1 MVVMNSITKTCGIY
15 TRKSTDER
23 LDMEFNTLDA
33 QRESCEAY
41 ITSQRSEG
49 WVASP
54 EQYDDGGF
62 SGGSLERPALNRL
75 MDDIRAGKISTVV
88 VYKIDRLTRSLT
100 DFSKLVEVFDEYGVT
115 FVSVTQS
122 FNTTTSMG
130 RLTLNVLLSFAQFER
145 EVAGE
150 RIRDKIAAS
159 KAKGM
164 WQGGSPPVGYR
175 IDNRRL
181 VTNQK
186 EVKTAL
192 RIFGRYLALGSV
204 RALKEE
210 LEHDDIKSPMRIS
223 LKGNTMGGVKFS
235 RGALYAIL
243 KNPAYIGKISHK
255 GKIYEGLHEGII
267 PLDIWEQVQTKLKD
281 QTVAR
286 TEQTKQRHML
296 QGLLHDTD
304 GIIYSPTFTKRHDK
318 QYHYYV
324 SQNLLQSRNHPNGAM
339 ARLPAHEIETLIE
352 TTIRN
357 NIEKLCDRTEGPI
370 LEHILKCQKDIPA
383 YDLVQK
389 CITKITINIDEL
401 ILEVKPKSF
410 KKLVE
415 KHLNVSVTGC
425 EEEFEIRA
433 PYTTGRAKRG
443 AIVIEPKDQTDV
455 FDLPSTGLKKLVQ
468 GVIWRD
474 EHFEGMTLKDIALR
488 EDCSQAYVGTAIFTS
503 FEILQSI

>member
-1 MVVMNSITKTCGIY
+1 MKKNCGIY

-41 ITSQRSEG
+41 IISQRSEG
-49 WVASP
+49 WVASA

-75 MDDIRAGKISTVV
+75 IDDIRAGKIHTVV
-88 VYKIDRLTRSLT
+88 VYKIDRLTRSLA
-100 DFSKLVEVFDEYGVT
+100 DFSKLVEVFDEYSVT

-145 EVAGE
+145 EVSGE

-164 WQGGSPPVGYR
+164 WQGGSPPTGYR
-175 IDNRRL
+175 IENRQL
-181 VTNQK
+181 VANPK
-186 EVKTAL
+186 EVKTAE
-192 RIFGRYLALGSV
+192 RIFNRYLALGNV

-210 LEHDDIKSPMRIS
+210 LERDDIKSPVRIS

-243 KNPAYIGKISHK
+243 KNPAYIGKIPHK
-255 GKIYEGLHEGII
+255 GTIHEGLHDGII
-267 PLDIWEQVQTKLKD
+267 PLDIWEQVQAKLKE
-281 QTVAR
+281 QTVTR
-286 TEQTKQRHML
+286 TKQTKEQHML
-296 QGLLHDTD
+296 QGLLYDAN
-304 GIIYSPTFTKRHDK
+304 GILYGPTFTKRHDR
-318 QYHYYV
+318 QYRYYI
-324 SQNLLQSRNHPNGAM
+324 SQNLLENKDHPNGVM
-339 ARLPAHEIETLIE
+339 ARLPAHEIETLVT

-357 NIEKLCDRTEGPI
+357 NIRKLCNENDGPI
-370 LEHILKCQKDIPA
+370 LDHLLSHQENIPS
-383 YDLVQK
+383 YDLVRK
-389 CITKITINIDEL
+389 CVKHITINFDEL
-401 ILEVKPKSF
+401 VLKIKPKAF

-415 KHLNVSVTGC
+415 KHLNVSVTEC
-425 EEEFEIRA
+425 EEEFEIIA
-433 PYTTGRAKRG
+433 PYKTGRSKRG
-443 AIVIEPKDQTDV
+443 AIVIDPKGQKDI
-455 FDLPSTGLKKLVQ
+455 FDLPSVNLKKLVQ

-474 EHFEGMTLKDIALR
+474 EHFDGTALKDIALR
-488 EDCSQAYVGTAIFTS
+488 ENCSQAYVGKAIFTS
-503 FEILQSI
+503 FDILQSI

>member
-1 MVVMNSITKTCGIY
+1 MVVMKSIAKTCGIY

-33 QRESCEAY
+33 QRESCESY
-41 ITSQRSEG
+41 IISQKSEG
-49 WVASP
+49 WVASS

-75 MDDIRAGKISTVV
+75 MDDIRAGKIHTVV

-164 WQGGSPPVGYR
+164 WQGGSPPIGYR
-175 IDNRRL
+175 IENRRL

-186 EVKTAL
+186 EVKTAQ
-192 RIFGRYLALGSV
+192 RMFDRYLTLGSV

-210 LEHDDIKSPMRIS
+210 LEHDDIKSPVRIS

-243 KNPAYIGKISHK
+243 KNTAFIGKISHK
-255 GKIYEGLHEGII
+255 GKIHEGLHDGII
-267 PLDIWEQVQTKLKD
+267 PLDIWERVQTKLKE
-281 QTVAR
+281 QAVAR
-286 TEQTKQRHML
+286 TEQTKERHML

-304 GIIYSPTFTKRHDK
+304 GVVYSPTFTKRHGR
-318 QYHYYV
+318 QYRYYI
-324 SQNLLQSRNHPNGAM
+324 SQNLLQNRDHPNGVI

-357 NIEKLCDRTEGPI
+357 NIEKLCCETEGSV
-370 LEHILKCQKDIPA
+370 LEHALKHQKVIPA
-383 YDLVQK
+383 YDLIRK
-389 CITKITINIDEL
+389 CVSL
-401 ILEVKPKSF
+401 IIISRDKLTLKMKPKSF
-410 KKLVE
+410 KKLIE

-425 EEEFEIRA
+425 NEEFEITA
-433 PYTTGRAKRG
+433 PYKTGRAKRG
-443 AIVIEPKDQTDV
+443 AIVIEPKGQVDI
-455 FDLPSTGLKKLVQ
+455 FDLPSASLKKLIQ

-474 EHFEGMTLKDIALR
+474 EHFDGMALKDIALR
-488 EDCSQAYVGTAIFTS
+488 ENCSQAYVGTAIFSS
-503 FEILQSI
+503 FDILQSI

>member
-1 MVVMNSITKTCGIY
+1 MKSIAKTCGIY

-23 LDMEFNTLDA
+23 LDMTFNTLDA

-41 ITSQRSEG
+41 ITSQKSEG

-75 MDDIRAGKISTVV
+75 IDDIRAGKIHTVV

-164 WQGGSPPVGYR
+164 WQGGSPPVGYK
-175 IDNRRL
+175 IKNRRL

-186 EVKTAL
+186 EVKTAR
-192 RIFGRYLALGSV
+192 RIFDRYLTLGRV

-210 LEHDDIKSPMRIS
+210 LEHDDIKSPVRIS

-243 KNPAYIGKISHK
+243 KNPAFIGKISHK
-255 GKIYEGLHEGII
+255 GTIYEGLHEGII
-267 PLDIWEQVQTKLKD
+267 PLDIWEQVQTKLKE

-286 TEQTKQRHML
+286 TEQTKERHML
-296 QGLLHDTD
+296 QGLLHDTN
-304 GIIYSPTFTKRHDK
+304 GIIYSPTFTKRHGR
-318 QYHYYV
+318 QYRYYI
-324 SQNLLQSRNHPNGAM
+324 SQNLLQNREHPNGVM
-339 ARLPAHEIETLIE
+339 ARLPAYEIETLIE

-357 NIEKLCDRTEGPI
+357 NIEKLCDKTEGPV
-370 LEHILKCQKDIPA
+370 LEHLLKHQESIPA
-383 YDLVQK
+383 YDLIRK
-389 CITKITINIDEL
+389 CVNRITINLDEV
-401 ILEVKPKSF
+401 ILRIKPKGF

-425 EEEFEIRA
+425 DEEFEITA
-433 PYTTGRAKRG
+433 PYKTSRAKRG
-443 AIVIEPKDQTDV
+443 AIVIEPKGQNNI
-455 FDLPSTGLKKLVQ
+455 FDLPSANLKKLVQ
-468 GVIWRD
+468 GIVWCD
-474 EHFEGMTLKDIALR
+474 EHFDGVALKDIALR
-488 EDCSQAYVGTAIFTS
+488 ENCSQAYVGTAISSS
-503 FEILQSI
+503 FDILQSI